1 MFYTLGASLCTGIAV
16 SCFLILFFDLASMIE
31 LEKHEEMADTKKL
44 PFFIRMF
51 LPLASALK
59 RVSSSELFAEMRK
72 KTAEMLESNCHGD
85 GISADIYFNY
95 YVSPTITHVEKDKDI
110 AEIGAKGNEFSFFN

>member
-44 PFFIRMF
+44 PLFIRMF

-59 RVSSSELFAEMRK
+59 RISSSEFMTEMRN
-72 KTAEMLESNCHGD
+72 KTAEMLEMSGFD
-85 GISADIYFNY
+85 QAVTAVDFLSVRIIMA
-95 YVSPTITHVEKDKDI
+95 I
-110 AEIGAKGNEFSFFN
+110 AG

>member
-44 PFFIRMF
+44 PFYNSCFYTLYLVNGQF
-51 LPLASALK
+51 
-59 RVSSSELFAEMRK
+59 
-72 KTAEMLESNCHGD
+72 
-85 GISADIYFNY
+85 
-95 YVSPTITHVEKDKDI
+95 
-110 AEIGAKGNEFSFFN
+110 